1 MDAEI
6 RLFMPLLQYISYS
19 RFMTTRPTSLT
30 PPPHFPLCKQLPLV
44 MGGYYTGLHRKTIV
58 SKQQCRRVSRTSWL

>member
-19 RFMTTRPTSLT
+19 RFKTTRPTSL
-30 PPPHFPLCKQLPLV
+30 PPSPFPLCKQLPLV
-44 MGGYYTGLHRKTIV
+44 AGSYSMGLYRKTIV
-58 SKQQCRRVSRTSWL
+58 SKQ